1 MAFKTFS
8 AGDVLTASD
17 VNTYLMKQVVIVCTS
32 GTRPS
37 SPVEG
42 MTIYETDTDVLRV
55 HNGSNWITVLHVGP
69 GKTGTYRVG
78 ENTPRVADS
87 GVFTTVEAAIDSVTV
102 PLVSGRTYRV
112 RWNVAWA
119 GTVAG
124 DTVFTRIREDDGST
138 PPTGTQLQIIRTE
151 IVTTGGTGTRWPAT
165 IEADYTAAA
174 TGNKTFVGTGI
185 RASGAGNINAHAGAN
200 FPITMTVDYVKG

>member
-32 GTRPS
+32 ASRPS

-42 MTIYETDTDVLRV
+42 MTIYETDTDVVRV
-55 HNGSNWITVLHVGP
+55 HDGSNWITVLHVGP
-69 GKTGTYRVG
+69 GKAGTYRVG
-78 ENTPRVADS
+78 KNTRTADS
-87 GVFTTVEAAIDSVTV
+87 GTFTIVEAAIDSVTV

-119 GTVAG
+119 GTLAG
-124 DTVFTRIREDDGST
+124 DTVFTRLRENNVS
-138 PPTGTQLQIIRTE
+138 GTQLNIIRSE
-151 IVTTGGTGTRWPAT
+151 IVATGGAGTRWPAT
-165 IEADYTAAA
+165 IEADYTAVA

-185 RASGAGNINAHAGAN
+185 RVTGSGNINAHAGAD
-200 FPITMTVDYVKG
+200 FPITMTVDYVEG

>member
-1 MAFKTFS
+1 MAFKSFS

-32 GTRPS
+32 ASRPP

-42 MTIYETDTDVLRV
+42 MTIYETDTDVVRV
-55 HNGSNWITVLHVGP
+55 HDGSNWITVLHVGP

-78 ENTPRVADS
+78 KNTRTADS

-119 GTVAG
+119 GTLAG
-124 DTVFTRIREDDGST
+124 DTVFTRLRENNV
-138 PPTGTQLQIIRTE
+138 TGTQLNIIRSE
-151 IVTTGGTGTRWPAT
+151 IVATGGAGTRWPAT
-165 IEADYTAAA
+165 IEADYTAVA

-185 RASGAGNINAHAGAN
+185 RTSGSGNINAHAGTD
-200 FPITMTVDYVKG
+200 FPITMTVDYVEG